1 MEKVA
6 LIMAGGSGTRF
17 WPLSTDEKPKQ
28 FLDLVSEK
36 TMIRETIERIVKII
50 PFEKIFI
57 ATNVKYLSEIKKE
70 IPEIPEENIILEPTA
85 RDTAACIGYS
95 GLVIKKKFPESM
107 MAVLPSDHLI
117 NKEDEFL
124 ESLNKAF
131 EEAKEDV
138 IVTLGIKPTY
148 PETGYGYIEYKKT
161 GKKEN
166 IYDVK
171 SFREKP
177 NFEIAERYL
186 ERGNFLW
193 NSGMFIWKTDFIINE
208 IKKYMSV
215 HEKVLSEIE
224 AKFENVDVSGIELSN
239 YINEEFSKFEKIS
252 IDFGVMERSKVVKVI
267 PIDVGWNDVGSF
279 KSLEDVFEKDQDG
292 NIVKAEQFYELDSE
306 DNIIINKE
314 KKIIA
319 AIGLEDFVVVNTKDA
334 LLICHK
340 DKTQEIKKMLDKIEK
355 SKSE

>member
-50 PFEKIFI
+50 QFEKIFI
-57 ATNVKYLSEIKKE
+57 ATNVKYLDEIKKE

-95 GLVIKKKFPESM
+95 GIIIKKKFPESM

-124 ESLNKAF
+124 RYLNEAF
-131 EEAKEDV
+131 EAAKSDV

-161 GKKEN
+161 SKKEE

-193 NSGMFIWKTDFIINE
+193 NSGMFIWKTDFIISE
-208 IKKYMSV
+208 IKKYMPV
-215 HEKVLSEIE
+215 HEKVLEEIE
-224 AKFENVDVSGIELSN
+224 IKLQNINTSGVELSD

-252 IDFGVMERSKVVKVI
+252 IDFGIMERSKVVKVI
-267 PIDVGWNDVGSF
+267 PIDIGWNDVGSF

-292 NIVKAEQFYELDSE
+292 NIVKADQFYELDSE

-314 KKIIA
+314 NKIIA
-319 AIGLEDFVVVNTKDA
+319 TIGLEHFVVVNTGEA
-334 LLICHK
+334 LLICRK
-340 DKTQEIKKMLDKIEK
+340 DKTQEIKKMLDKIK
-355 SKSE
+355 SSKS

>member
-57 ATNVKYLSEIKKE
+57 ATNVKYLDEIKKE

-95 GLVIKKKFPESM
+95 GIIIKKKFPESM

-124 ESLNKAF
+124 RYLNEAF
-131 EEAKEDV
+131 EAAKSDV

-148 PETGYGYIEYKKT
+148 PETGYGYIENKKT
-161 GKKEN
+161 RKKEE

-193 NSGMFIWKTDFIINE
+193 NSGMFIWKTDFIISE
-208 IKKYMSV
+208 IKKYMPV
-215 HEKVLSEIE
+215 HEKVLEEIE
-224 AKFENVDVSGIELSN
+224 IKLQNINTSGVELSD

-252 IDFGVMERSKVVKVI
+252 IDFGIMERSKVVKVI
-267 PIDVGWNDVGSF
+267 PIDIGWNDVGSF

-292 NIVKAEQFYELDSE
+292 NIVKADQFYELDSE

-314 KKIIA
+314 NKIIA
-319 AIGLEDFVVVNTKDA
+319 TIGLEHFVVVNTGEA
-334 LLICHK
+334 LLICRK
-340 DKTQEIKKMLDKIEK
+340 DKTQEIKKMLDKIK
-355 SKSE
+355 SSKS